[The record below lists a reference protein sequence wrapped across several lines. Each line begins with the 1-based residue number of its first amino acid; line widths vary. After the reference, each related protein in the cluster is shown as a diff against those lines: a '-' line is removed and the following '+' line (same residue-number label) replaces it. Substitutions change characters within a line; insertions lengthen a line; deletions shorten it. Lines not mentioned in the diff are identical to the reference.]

1 MLVLKS
7 GSDFRNFSQITIT
20 FFPDNNR
27 PSVEVVKHTITR
39 DIPADPGVQAVVD
52 QYVSKLKEG
61 MKEVIGELDCE
72 LEGRF
77 SELRTRETNLGN
89 LITDI
94 MRRATRADVALINS
108 GTMRSD
114 TIHEAGEF
122 KMKVRN
128 WLLNFR
134 GLLNFHPLICEARE

>member
-1 MLVLKS
+1 MDYVRKK
-7 GSDFRNFSQITIT
+7 GH
-20 FFPDNNR
+20 PCR
-27 PSVEVVKHTITR
+27 PQCTSRRQSVSLE
-39 DIPADPGVQAVVD
+39 
-52 QYVSKLKEG
+52 EG

-128 WLLNFR
+128 WLLNLR
-134 GLLNFHPLICEARE
+134 GLLNFHPLTCEARE

>member
-1 MLVLKS
+1 MCEK
-7 GSDFRNFSQITIT
+7 
-20 FFPDNNR
+20 
-27 PSVEVVKHTITR
+27 R

-52 QYVSKLKEG
+52 QYLSKLEEG

-77 SELRTRETNLGN
+77 SELRTRETNLDN

-108 GTMRSD
+108 GTD

-122 KMKVRN
+122 KMKIRN
-128 WLLNFR
+128 WFLNLR
-134 GLLNFHPLICEARE
+134 GLLNFHPLTCEARE

>member
-1 MLVLKS
+1 MLKS
-7 GSDFRNFSQITIT
+7 GSDFRYFSQITVT
-20 FFPDNNR
+20 FPPDNDR
-27 PSVEVVKHTITR
+27 PSVEVIKHTINR
-39 DIPADPGVQAVVD
+39 DIPTDPGVQAVVD
-52 QYVSKLKEG
+52 QYLSKLEEG

-77 SELRTRETNLGN
+77 SELRTKETNLGN

-94 MRRATRADVALINS
+94 MRRATRADVALLNS

-122 KMKVRN
+122 KMKVR
-128 WLLNFR
+128 WPVLLT
-134 GLLNFHPLICEARE
+134 H